1 MALNAHMQKD
11 QNELKLLQRFDGL
24 LVFLE
29 ADSKVVAE
37 NKSVVAF
44 LSIFLERTLAI
55 LTDWACVK
63 T

>member
-1 MALNAHMQKD
+1 MQKD
-11 QNELKLLQRFDGL
+11 QNALKLLQRFDGL
-24 LVFLE
+24 LVFLK

-37 NKSVVAF
+37 NKSVAF